1 MPEAIPTRKSLG
13 RDFASTAVVQIGVM
27 LCSFVVLALISRRCD
42 AVGVGEYGL
51 FDSQVMSAQYADAYR
66 RPAGA

>member
-1 MPEAIPTRKSLG
+1 
-13 RDFASTAVVQIGVM
+13 M